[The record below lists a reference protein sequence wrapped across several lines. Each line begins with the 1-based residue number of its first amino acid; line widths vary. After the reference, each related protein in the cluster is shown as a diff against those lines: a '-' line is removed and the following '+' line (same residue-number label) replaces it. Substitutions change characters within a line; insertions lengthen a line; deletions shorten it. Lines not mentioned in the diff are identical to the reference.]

1 MALNV
6 GPDFKQRWLDVPDAV
21 RQAFLDDL
29 QRICAVLKPETNIQ
43 KWLEK
48 DAQAQQHSD
57 EKIEQAYAERK
68 AQLIEAARLRRQ
80 QALENSLAKKRAAQA
95 NYAQALL
102 LDEARQFA
110 QQSQSLN
117 LIRQNLQHE
126 TQTYTA
132 RYHQNPE
139 TSALNFSKGLISVTD
154 TEMLSELDSVRLRL
168 ELDAETL
175 IEQAL
180 TVFRARL
187 HQASKE
193 EIDYVLSHSNFSDQP
208 PSQSSASS

>member
-29 QRICAVLKPETNIQ
+29 RRICAVLKPETNIQ

-68 AQLIEAARLRRQ
+68 AQLIEAARLHRQ

-95 NYAQALL
+95 DYAQALL

-168 ELDAETL
+168 ELEAETL
-175 IEQAL
+175 IEQAV

>member
-21 RQAFLDDL
+21 RQAFLHDL

-168 ELDAETL
+168 ELEAETL
-175 IEQAL
+175 IEQAV